1 MPLYHWQNFQRWQ
14 KEVTRSF
21 HEGNA
26 ANPVVWPPTKQNK
39 TNKSHKKNHT
49 GNFDTDSCFPL
60 KMFQNA
66 QKLGKRS
73 LKEADEQFRLGKEAL
88 IKL

>member
-1 MPLYHWQNFQRWQ
+1 MPLYHRQNFQRWQ
-14 KEVTRSF
+14 KEVTGSF

-26 ANPVVWPPTKQNK
+26 ANPVVGPPTKQNK
-39 TNKSHKKNHT
+39 TKPQKNHT
-49 GNFDTDSCFPL
+49 GNFNTDSCFPL
-60 KMFQNA
+60 KMFPNA

-73 LKEADEQFRLGKEAL
+73 LKEADKQFRLGKEAL